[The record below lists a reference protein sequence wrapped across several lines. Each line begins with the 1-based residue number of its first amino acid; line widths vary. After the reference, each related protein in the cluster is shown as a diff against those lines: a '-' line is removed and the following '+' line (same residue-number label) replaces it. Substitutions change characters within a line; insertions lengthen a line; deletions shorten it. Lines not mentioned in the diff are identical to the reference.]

1 MKKKMKTILS
11 LCAIFV
17 MMCSVFVNAD
27 SYSSW
32 RYTGNIN
39 GYKYKYRSGIMNYS
53 GSVRARA
60 HTEVT
65 NGKSAPKG
73 YMAARTYLYQKG
85 GLLKASSNWVKNSS
99 KMVGMDI
106 AGAEYS
112 SNTGAFY
119 CIAKFKY
126 KKNSTSYSSVY
137 TAYETSCVGPL
148 GSKGSAE
155 TATSN
160 IANLLDV
167 SELKKISII
176 KESDDG
182 HTYGS
187 GMCTELGMKC
197 PDFIAAIGE
206 SGIEGYVK
214 SKDLEIS
221 DETGASIIEME
232 PGDVNLSFI
241 PLYSESGKI
250 IGKFKLET
258 RCYAVEDGGNNK

>member
-1 MKKKMKTILS
+1 MRKRIVLLLS
-11 LCAIFV
+11 LTMV
-17 MMCSVFVNAD
+17 LMMSAVAFAADQEPIMTEDPIEEYTSV
-27 SYSSW
+27 
-32 RYTGNIN
+32 
-39 GYKYKYRSGIMNYS
+39 
-53 GSVRARA
+53 
-60 HTEVT
+60 
-65 NGKSAPKG
+65 
-73 YMAARTYLYQKG
+73 
-85 GLLKASSNWVKNSS
+85 LKN
-99 KMVGMDI
+99 
-106 AGAEYS
+106 
-112 SNTGAFY
+112 
-119 CIAKFKY
+119 
-126 KKNSTSYSSVY
+126 
-137 TAYETSCVGPL
+137 
-148 GSKGSAE
+148 
-155 TATSN
+155 
-160 IANLLDV
+160 
-167 SELKKISII
+167 ISII

-258 RCYAVEDGGNNK
+258 RCYAVEDGGNTK